1 MTKDEDD
8 RSLRSTPAEHEDDW
22 RDIWRSVDQN
32 RKLWWLWGAV
42 HAVVSNWK
50 AIAIVAGAIAYF
62 SRDDI
67 RAAIAVLTGASQ

>member
-1 MTKDEDD
+1 MTKDDDD
-8 RSLRSTPAEHEDDW
+8 RSLRNTPAEHDDDW
-22 RDIWRSVDQN
+22 RDIWQSVDRS
-32 RKLWWLWGAV
+32 RKTWWLIGPV

-50 AIAIVAGAIAYF
+50 AIAIVAAAIVYF